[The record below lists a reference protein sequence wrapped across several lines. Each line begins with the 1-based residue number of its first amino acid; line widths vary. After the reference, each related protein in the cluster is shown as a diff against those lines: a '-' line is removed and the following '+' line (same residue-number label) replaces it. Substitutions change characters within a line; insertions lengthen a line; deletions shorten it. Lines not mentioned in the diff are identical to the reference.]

1 MSNIVADSPV
11 ANSTPSGTKIDPLE
25 GMLCFS
31 VYTAGLAFNR
41 AYKPKLDALG
51 ITYLQY
57 VALLLL
63 RHRSAQSIKELGE
76 RLSLDSNTLTPLIK
90 RLEAAGFVKRRR
102 DSEDER
108 IVRVDLTPAGEKV
121 VEEAICV
128 SKELGGK
135 LKITPEQLNALQS
148 LLDQLGHP
156 VASPRN
162 AARDPSASDG

>member
-1 MSNIVADSPV
+1 MSNTVADSPL
-11 ANSTPSGTKIDPLE
+11 ADPKDSGTDIDPLA

-57 VALLLL
+57 MALLLL

-135 LKITPEQLNALQS
+135 LKITPEHFKALQN
-148 LLDQLGHP
+148 LMEQLGHP
-156 VASPRN
+156 IEPPRN
-162 AARDPSASDG
+162 L